1 MAFFTI
7 PFMKKTTIIL
17 CSLILFAFVSCKS
30 KKEQHEV
37 YTDLQPLKLGAM
49 SSMDYL
55 PFVIAEKQGIY
66 DSLGLDLSIVKF
78 FSANDRD
85 AAFQSGNVD
94 GTVIDYTGAT
104 LQQANGIPLAIVM
117 ENNGYFHLITGRDS
131 QIENPKDLKG
141 KNIAVS
147 RNTVI
152 EYSTDQMLATVGLSA
167 TEVNKPEIN
176 KIPLRLEMLQNG
188 QIDATILPDPFAT
201 IAIQN
206 GHRSLI
212 TTKDLSIS
220 VTGTI
225 FNQQALDNKRREI
238 EVLIR
243 GYNLGVEYIK
253 THPRSQWK
261 DILVEDAGVP
271 EPLTDHV
278 ILPQYKEAEL
288 PSAKDLEL
296 TLVWLKE
303 KQLIP
308 ETYQGEHLIDTIK
321 GIRF

>member
-1 MAFFTI
+1 
-7 PFMKKTTIIL
+7 MKKTICFI
-17 CSLILFAFVSCKS
+17 CSFLLLLASCKS
-30 KKEQHEV
+30 KKEQYEI

-55 PFVIAEKQGIY
+55 PYVIAEKQGIY

-85 AAFQSGNVD
+85 AAFQSGNID
-94 GTVIDYTGAT
+94 GTVIDYTGAA

-117 ENNGYFHLITGRDS
+117 ENDGYFHFIAGRSSNITDIK
-131 QIENPKDLKG
+131 QLKG

-152 EYSTDQMLATVGLSA
+152 EYSTDQVLAKAGLSPDA
-167 TEVNKPEIN
+167 VNKPEIN

-188 QIDATILPDPFAT
+188 QIDASIFPDPFAT
-201 IAIQN
+201 MAMRN
-206 GHRSLI
+206 GHNSLI
-212 TTKDLSIS
+212 TTKDLGIS

-225 FNQQALDNKRREI
+225 FSKKALTDKRREI

-253 THPRSQWK
+253 KHPQSEWK
-261 DILVEDAGVP
+261 DILVQDAGVP
-271 EPLTDHV
+271 EIMTGDIL
-278 ILPQYKEAEL
+278 LPQYKEAKL
-288 PSAKDLEL
+288 PSPKDLQS
-296 TLVWLKE
+296 TLVWLKS

-308 ETYQGEHLIDTIK
+308 ASYQGENLVDTIK
-321 GIRF
+321 GINYR

>member
-1 MAFFTI
+1 
-7 PFMKKTTIIL
+7 MKKTICII
-17 CSLILFAFVSCKS
+17 CTALILLASCKA
-30 KKEQHEV
+30 KKEQHEI

-66 DSLGLDLSIVKF
+66 DSLGLNLSIVKF

-85 AAFQSGNVD
+85 AAFQSGNID
-94 GTVIDYTGAT
+94 GTVIDYTGAA

-117 ENNGYFHLITGRDS
+117 ENDGYFHLIASRNSHMSSID
-131 QIENPKDLKG
+131 QLKG

-152 EYSTDQMLATVGLSA
+152 EYSTDQVLAKAGLSPA
-167 TEVNKPEIN
+167 EVNKPEIN

-201 IAIQN
+201 IAMHN
-206 GHRSLI
+206 KHNSLI
-212 TTKDLSIS
+212 TTKDLGIS

-225 FNQQALDNKRREI
+225 FSKKALADKRREI

-253 THPRSQWK
+253 KHPQSEWK
-261 DILVEDAGVP
+261 NILVEDAGVP
-271 EPLTDHV
+271 ESLTGEV
-278 ILPQYKEAEL
+278 VLPKYKEAQL
-288 PSAKDLEL
+288 PSPKDLES
-296 TLVWLKE
+296 TLIWLKE

-308 ETYQGEHLIDTIK
+308 SAYQGENLVDTIK
-321 GIRF
+321 GVLSDK

>member
-1 MAFFTI
+1 
-7 PFMKKTTIIL
+7 MKKNIWLVCIT
-17 CSLILFAFVSCKS
+17 LFLLVSCNI
-30 KKEQHEV
+30 KKEQQEEL

-66 DSLGLDLSIVKF
+66 DSLGLDLTIVKF

-85 AAFQSGNVD
+85 AAFQSGNID
-94 GTVIDYTGAT
+94 GTVIDYTGAA

-117 ENNGYFHLITGRDS
+117 ENDGYFHLITGRNGHINEL
-131 QIENPKDLKG
+131 QELKS

-152 EYSTDQMLATVGLSA
+152 EYSTDQVLKKGGLSSN
-167 TEVNKPEIN
+167 EVNKPEIN

-201 IAIQN
+201 IAMRN
-206 GHRSLI
+206 GNNSII
-212 TTKDLSIS
+212 TTKELGIS

-225 FNQQALDNKRREI
+225 FSQKALANKRREI

-243 GYNLGVEYIK
+243 GYNLAVEYIK
-253 THPRSQWK
+253 KHPQSEWK
-261 DILVEDAGVP
+261 EILVEDAGVP
-271 EPLTDHV
+271 EALTGAV
-278 ILPQYKEAEL
+278 LLPKYKKAQL
-288 PSAKDLEL
+288 PSPKDMEL

-308 ETYQGEHLIDTIK
+308 LEYQGENLVDTIK
-321 GIRF
+321 GINYR

>member
-1 MAFFTI
+1 
-7 PFMKKTTIIL
+7 MKKNICII
-17 CSLILFAFVSCKS
+17 CSALFLLIACKS
-30 KKEQHEV
+30 KKEQYEI

-66 DSLGLDLSIVKF
+66 DSLGLDLTIVKF

-85 AAFQSGNVD
+85 AAFQSGNID
-94 GTVIDYTGAT
+94 GTVIDYTGAA

-117 ENNGYFHLITGRDS
+117 ENDGYFHFITSRNS
-131 QIENPKDLKG
+131 NISSIEQLKG

-152 EYSTDQMLATVGLSA
+152 EYSTDQVLANAGLSPN
-167 TEVNKPEIN
+167 EVNKPEIN

-188 QIDATILPDPFAT
+188 QIDASIFPDPFAT
-201 IAIQN
+201 IAMRN
-206 GHRSLI
+206 GHNSLI
-212 TTKDLSIS
+212 TTKDLGIS

-225 FNQQALDNKRREI
+225 FNKKALADKRREI

-253 THPRSQWK
+253 KHPQNEWK
-261 DILVEDAGVP
+261 NILVEDAGVP
-271 EPLTDHV
+271 EALTGNV
-278 ILPQYKEAEL
+278 LLPKYKEAQL
-288 PSAKDLEL
+288 PSPKDLES
-296 TLVWLKE
+296 TLIWLKE
-303 KQLIP
+303 KKLVP
-308 ETYQGEHLIDTIK
+308 LSYNAENLVDTIK
-321 GIRF
+321 GINYR

>member
-1 MAFFTI
+1 
-7 PFMKKTTIIL
+7 MKKAICL
-17 CSLILFAFVSCKS
+17 VCLVLFLFASCKS
-30 KKEQHEV
+30 KKEQYEK

-66 DSLGLDLSIVKF
+66 DSLGLDLTIIKF

-85 AAFQSGNVD
+85 AAFQSGNID
-94 GTVIDYTGAT
+94 GTVIDYTGAA

-117 ENNGYFHLITGRDS
+117 ENDGYFHLITGRNS
-131 QIENPKDLKG
+131 HISSIEQLKG

-152 EYSTDQMLATVGLSA
+152 EYSTDQVLAKAGLSPA
-167 TEVNKPEIN
+167 EVNKPEIN

-188 QIDATILPDPFAT
+188 QIDASILPDPFAT
-201 IAIQN
+201 IAMRN
-206 GHRSLI
+206 GHNSLI
-212 TTKDLSIS
+212 TTKDLGIS

-225 FNQQALDNKRREI
+225 FNKKVLADKRREI

-253 THPRSQWK
+253 KHPQSQWK

-271 EPLTDHV
+271 EALTGNV
-278 ILPQYKEAEL
+278 LLPQYKEAQL
-288 PSAKDLEL
+288 PSPKDLES
-296 TLVWLKE
+296 TLKWLKE
-303 KQLIP
+303 KQLVP
-308 ETYQGEHLIDTIK
+308 SSYNAENLVDTIK
-321 GIRF
+321 GINYR